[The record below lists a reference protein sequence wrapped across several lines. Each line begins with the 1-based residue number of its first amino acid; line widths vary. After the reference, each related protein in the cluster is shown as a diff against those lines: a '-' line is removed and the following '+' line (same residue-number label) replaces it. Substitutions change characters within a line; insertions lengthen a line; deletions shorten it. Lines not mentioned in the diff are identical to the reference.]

1 MFLFL
6 NNNITIFATNKIIC
20 KEMNRPIESI
30 QREITPLSQGDCLLV
45 FDRIKSQFDFPVH
58 FHPEYELNFIQ
69 NAGDAERIVGDHKN
83 LIKNSELVLVGPN
96 MYHGWNNGQCKS
108 EKIHEI
114 TIQFHRD
121 LIHENLLARNMMKPV
136 RDMLAN
142 ASRGILF
149 SETITLEIAPRLEKL
164 SQKNGIE
171 AFIEL
176 ISILHILSVSENQKL
191 LCSGSMNTSDFA
203 NSDRIK
209 KVCEYI
215 EQNFQEKIKIK
226 DVATSLNLT
235 ETTLSRL
242 MKQRTGRTFVDFLND
257 YRIGFA
263 SRWLIETNQTIAEIA
278 FRCGFY
284 NISNFN
290 RIFRK
295 CKGSTPGQYRENFS
309 GVKRVS

>member
-1 MFLFL
+1 
-6 NNNITIFATNKIIC
+6 
-20 KEMNRPIESI
+20 MNQSTGNI

-45 FDRIKSQFDFPVH
+45 FDRVKSKFDFPVH
-58 FHPEYELNFIQ
+58 FHPEYELNFIYQ
-69 NAGDAERIVGDHKN
+69 ATDAERIIGDHKS
-83 LIKNSELVLVGPN
+83 LINKSELVLVGPN
-96 MYHGWNNGQCKS
+96 LYHGWNNGQCKS
-108 EKIHEI
+108 KVIHEI

-121 LIHENLLARNMMKPV
+121 LIHENLLARNMMKPI

-149 SETITLEIAPRLEKL
+149 SEEITMQIAPILQEL
-164 SQKNGIE
+164 SKKNGIE
-171 AFIEL
+171 AFIGL
-176 ISILHILSVSENQKL
+176 VTVLHILSDSKGQKL
-191 LCSGSMNTSDFA
+191 LCNGPLNASDFT

-215 EQNFQEKIKIK
+215 EQNYQEKIKVK
-226 DVATSLNLT
+226 DVGAILNMT

-242 MKQRTGRTFVDFLND
+242 MKQRIGRSFVEFLND

-263 SRWLIETNQTIAEIA
+263 TRWLTETNQTIAEIA

-295 CKGSTPGQYRENFS
+295 RKGCTPGQYRENFS
-309 GVKRVS
+309 GIKRVS

>member
-1 MFLFL
+1 
-6 NNNITIFATNKIIC
+6 
-20 KEMNRPIESI
+20 MNQSAENI

-45 FDRIKSQFDFPVH
+45 FDRQKSKFDFPIH
-58 FHPEYELNFIQ
+58 FHPEFELNFIHQ
-69 NAGDAERIVGDHKN
+69 AEGAERIVSDHRG
-83 LIKNSELVLVGPN
+83 LIGEYELVLVGPN
-96 MYHGWNNGQCKS
+96 VYHGWNNGNCKS
-108 EKIHEI
+108 SLIHEI
-114 TIQFHRD
+114 TIQFHR
-121 LIHENLLARNMMKPV
+121 NLLDESLLERNMMKPIK
-136 RDMLAN
+136 DLLAN

-149 SETITLEIAPRLEKL
+149 SEKTSRHLAFQLEDL
-164 SQKNGIE
+164 SQKSGLE

-176 ISILHILSVSENQKL
+176 MSVLNILSVAENQKL
-191 LCSGSMNTSDFA
+191 LCSDSMHTSDFA

-215 EQNFQEKIKIK
+215 EKNYQEKIKIQ
-226 DVATSLNLT
+226 DIAARLNIT

-242 MKQRTGRTFVDFLND
+242 MKKRTGRSFIEFLND

-263 SRWLIETNQTIAEIA
+263 TRWLTETNQTISEIA

-295 CKGSTPGQYRENFS
+295 IKGCTPGRYRTNFA
-309 GVKRVS
+309 GIKRVS